1 MEANN
6 RRRRLI
12 RHKLKSVLAQREQGG
27 IENCGQ
33 PPKVVTE
40 ENRHVDYDR
49 NGMAETEIKV
59 STAAKPGMRKIQM
72 TTKSFAAG
80 RPPL

>member
-12 RHKLKSVLAQREQGG
+12 RHKLQNVIDQREQGG
-27 IENCGQ
+27 LENYGR
-33 PPKVVTE
+33 PPVVRTE
-40 ENRHVDYDR
+40 ENKYVNYDR
-49 NGMAETEIKV
+49 NGMAQNEIQV
-59 STAAKPGMRKIQM
+59 ETAAKPGMRKIKM